1 MTNPQ
6 ERFVKPGFEGRTP
19 RTPDDFAKVWK
30 ESKHRA
36 LLVESIQ
43 AHSKE
48 HPFEGQSHQRFVEAH
63 RGDKSKHQ
71 REHSPYL
78 LSYWGQIK
86 LTLWRCWILL
96 KGDPSVTA
104 TMLTVNII
112 EALVVASVFYNL
124 SGDAS
129 SLYRRGL
136 AVFYVVL
143 LNAFACIL
151 EIFTL
156 YSKRSIVEKHA
167 RYSFYHPSTEALSSF
182 IMDLPYKFVNS
193 ACVNLTIYFMANLRR
208 DPGHFFFFYLVSFLL
223 VICMSLMFRF
233 IGSVSKSIAQALAPT
248 SILLLALV
256 LYSGFAI
263 PIQYML
269 SWIGWF
275 RWINPIFYG
284 LESAYINEFGGRD
297 FPCSLYTP
305 TGPTYESSSGET
317 RVCNSVGSVAGEEV
331 VNGQT
336 YVEAQYQL
344 DFSNKWRNVGVL
356 IAFSL
361 LFLLMHLLASEYIT
375 SARSKGEV
383 LLFKRSGIKKRQAA
397 SHDDVES
404 GSGEVHK
411 PQQTDADEAEA
422 VQNIEK
428 QTSVFSWK
436 DVCYDIKIKGEPRR
450 ILDRVDGWVKP
461 GTLTALMGV
470 SGAGKTTL
478 LDTLASRITMVS
490 KTNPSLQLIS
500 RADFLGCHYR
510 RNARER
516 QSPRPILPTQNRL
529 CATTRLAFAHIDR
542 PRSTQLQCP
551 PSPACAL
558 HQAAEA

>member
-6 ERFVKPGFEGRTP
+6 ERIIKSGWEGRTP
-19 RTPDDFAKVWK
+19 RSPDEFAQVWK
-30 ESKHRA
+30 QSKHRS
-36 LLVESIQ
+36 LLMDSIQ
-43 AHSKE
+43 AHAKE
-48 HPFEGQSHQRFVEAH
+48 HPFEGESHQRFIETH

-71 REHSPYL
+71 RENSPYL

-86 LTLWRCWILL
+86 LTLWRCWTLL
-96 KGDPSVTA
+96 KGDPSVTI

-112 EALVVASVFYNL
+112 EALVVVSVFYNL
-124 SGDAS
+124 PADSSG
-129 SLYRRGL
+129 LYRRGL
-136 AVFYVVL
+136 LLFYAVL

-156 YSKRSIVEKHA
+156 YAKRSIVEKHA
-167 RYSFYHPSTEALSSF
+167 RYSFYHPSAEALSSF

-193 ACVNLTIYFMANLRR
+193 ALVNIMIYFMGNLRR
-208 DPGHFFFFYLVSFLL
+208 DAGHFFFYYLVSFLL
-223 VICMSLMFRF
+223 VICMSLMFRT
-233 IGSVSKSIAQALAPT
+233 IGSLSKSIAQALAPT
-248 SILLLALV
+248 SILLLALI
-256 LYSGFAI
+256 LYCGFAV

-275 RWINPIFYG
+275 RWVNPIFYG

-297 FPCSLYTP
+297 FPCALYTP
-305 TGPTYESSSGET
+305 SGPGYESSSGDT
-317 RVCNSVGSVAGEEV
+317 RICNSVGSVAGEEV

-336 YVEAQYQL
+336 YVESQYDL
-344 DFSNKWRNVGVL
+344 NFANKWRNVGVL
-356 IAFSL
+356 IAWSV
-361 LFLLMHLLASEYIT
+361 LFMLVHLLASEYIT

-383 LLFKRSGIKKRQAA
+383 LLFKRSGMKKRQ
-397 SHDDVES
+397 SKLTSDLES
-404 GSGEVHK
+404 DGPATTHK
-411 PQQTDADEAEA
+411 PEHTDSDENDA
-422 VQNIEK
+422 VQHIEK

-490 KTNPSLQLIS
+490 DP
-500 RADFLGCHYR
+500 H
-510 RNARER
+510 
-516 QSPRPILPTQNRL
+516 
-529 CATTRLAFAHIDR
+529 
-542 PRSTQLQCP
+542 
-551 PSPACAL
+551 
-558 HQAAEA
+558 